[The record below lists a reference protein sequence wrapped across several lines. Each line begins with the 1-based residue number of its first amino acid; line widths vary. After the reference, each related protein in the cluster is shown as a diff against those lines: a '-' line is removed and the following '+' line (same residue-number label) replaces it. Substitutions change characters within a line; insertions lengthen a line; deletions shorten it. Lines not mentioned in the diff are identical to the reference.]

1 MNEQAPHS
9 VKNRAGTRHSRL
21 ELLSLSL
28 VLLVSLGLRLFDL
41 DVFLAGDETKWMCRS
56 ILFHDALRRGDL
68 GATYQTEHPG
78 VVTMWLGALAVPL
91 AQAGEWTDLC
101 ATTGGSEL
109 TRVQDRSALARLA
122 SLIFQVRRL
131 AALTTWLGIVA
142 LYWLLKR
149 LLGGRTALL
158 ATAFVALDPFHLAL
172 SRVLHLDALLATFM
186 ALSLV
191 SLLLYG
197 GQNKRKGYLILSAVA
212 GGLATANKSPGLFL
226 FAWTALY
233 LGARA
238 WGTEPK
244 QRRERLLTAL
254 RAMVLWG
261 MVAVGVVIVL
271 WPALW
276 VDPLGTLQKVFGA
289 AVGYAQE
296 PHGGSN
302 YFWFAVRPDPGPA
315 FYPVAWAFRT
325 TPWVMVGL
333 ASLAIAVRKRSLL
346 TCIIPLLLFALV
358 FAALMTVGAKK
369 FDRYLLPVFLILDIL
384 AAIGWM
390 ALLGLLTD
398 RLPSAWRRVAP
409 GGATILLAAVQLVLV
424 LPCRPYYFSY
434 YNPLLGGARAATRVL
449 LVGWGEGLE
458 KAAEYLNAKPGADKF
473 HVNTGHISQFA
484 PFFRGHTS
492 GLNDL
497 DLAESDYYVFYW
509 NYIQR
514 RREPQTLDR
523 FYGVEQ
529 PEYVVNVHGIDY
541 VWIYANTLYR
551 PALDYLHERADPQ
564 RDVVLLD
571 MHAGLSRHYAGPL
584 PLAVVDGSVS
594 EDHILAGLARA
605 TAGRQRVWYLTFP
618 DVPGDSRGL
627 IHHHL
632 SQQATKAQEV
642 SLDGMQIARYDLHP
656 DARFVPPSP
665 EVEHEVY
672 LDEAIM
678 LVGYDLVGGRL
689 CAGETMVIRLYWRC
703 TGSVPTSY
711 TVFTHLLGPDGERY
725 GQRDSIPVGGSRPTT
740 SWLAGDTIVD
750 EYQIQIALDAPPGEY
765 QLAVGMYDFNT
776 GLRLPAFDADGHQ
789 LPENRTLIRGLAIE
803 EKDCR

>member
-1 MNEQAPHS
+1 MNEQAPHT
-9 VKNRAGTRHSRL
+9 VKGRAERRHSRL
-21 ELLSLSL
+21 ELLSLAV

-56 ILFHDALRRGDL
+56 ISFHDALRRGDL

-91 AQAGEWTDLC
+91 SEAGEWIDLC
-101 ATTGGSEL
+101 RATGGSNL
-109 TRVQDRSALARLA
+109 TRVQDRSALPRLA
-122 SLIFQVRRL
+122 SLIFQARRL
-131 AALTTWLGIVA
+131 VALTTWLGIVA

-158 ATAFVALDPFHLAL
+158 ATALVGLDPFHLAL

-191 SLLLYG
+191 SLLVYDRDR
-197 GQNKRKGYLILSAVA
+197 QRKGYLVLSAVA
-212 GGLATANKSPGLFL
+212 GGLAVATKSPGVFL
-226 FAWTALY
+226 FPWSALY

-238 WGTEPK
+238 WVSEPA
-244 QRRERLLTAL
+244 RRGERIRAAL
-254 RAMVLWG
+254 GAMVLWG
-261 MVAVGVVIVL
+261 LVAVGLFVAL
-271 WPALW
+271 WPAMW
-276 VDPLGTLQKVFGA
+276 VNPLGTLQKVFGA

-296 PHGGSN
+296 PHGHSN
-302 YFWFAVRPDPGPA
+302 YFWFAIRPDPGPA

-333 ASLAIAVRKRSLL
+333 ASLVIVPRKRALWNRV
-346 TCIIPLLLFALV
+346 IPLGLFALS
-358 FAALMTVGAKK
+358 FAAFMTVGAKK
-369 FDRYLLPVFLILDIL
+369 FDRYLLPVFLPLDIL

-398 RLPSAWRRVAP
+398 RLPLAWRRVAP
-409 GGATILLAAVQLVLV
+409 GGATVLLAVGQLALVL
-424 LPCRPYYFSY
+424 LYRPYYFSY
-434 YNPLLGGARAATRVL
+434 YNPLLGGPRAATRIL

-458 KAAEYLNAKPGADKF
+458 KAAEYLNAKPHAEEF

-492 GLNDL
+492 GLWDA

-529 PEYVVNVHGIDY
+529 PEHVVNLHGIDY
-541 VWIYANTLYR
+541 VWIYPNTLYR

-571 MHAGLSRHYAGPL
+571 IRAGLTRHYDGPL
-584 PLAVVDGSVS
+584 TLAVVDGSAG
-594 EDHILAGLARA
+594 EDSILKGL
-605 TAGRQRVWYLTFP
+605 TQCTTGRERVWYLSFP
-618 DVPGDSRGL
+618 DAPGDARGL
-627 IHHHL
+627 IRHHL
-632 SQQATKAQEV
+632 ARQATEAGTV
-642 SLDGMQIARYDLHP
+642 LFDGMAITLYDLGP
-656 DARFVPPSP
+656 DALSAPLRP
-665 EVEHEVY
+665 EVEHEVH
-672 LDEAIM
+672 LGEGIV
-678 LVGYDLVGGRL
+678 LVGYDLANGRL
-689 CAGETMVIRLYWRC
+689 CAGETMVIRLYWHC
-703 TGSVPTSY
+703 THPVTTSY
-711 TVFTHLLGPDGERY
+711 TVFTHLLGPDQVMY
-725 GQRDSIPVGGSRPTT
+725 GQHDSIPHGGARPTT
-740 SWLAGDTIVD
+740 SWVPGDTIVD
-750 EYQIQIALDAPPGEY
+750 EYHLQVAPDAPPGDYE
-765 QLAVGMYDFNT
+765 LAVGMYDWST
-776 GLRLPAFDADGHQ
+776 GLRLPAFSAGGRQ
-789 LPENRTLIRGLAIE
+789 LPENRTLLGGLTVE

>member
-1 MNEQAPHS
+1 MNEQPPNG
-9 VKNRAGTRHSRL
+9 VKRRAKGKRPRL

-28 VLLVSLGLRLFDL
+28 VLLVSLALRLSDL

-56 ILFHDALRRGDL
+56 ILFQAGLRRGDL
-68 GATYQTEHPG
+68 RATYQAEHPG
-78 VVTMWLGALAVPL
+78 VVTMWLGALAAPL
-91 AQAGEWTDLC
+91 AQAGEWVEIC
-101 ATTGGSEL
+101 PETGGSKL
-109 TRVQDRSALARLA
+109 TRDEDYSALARFR
-122 SLIFQVRRL
+122 SLISQARRL
-131 AALTTWLGIVA
+131 VALTTWLGMVA
-142 LYWLLKR
+142 LYVLLNR
-149 LLGGRTALL
+149 LLGSRTALL
-158 ATAFVALDPFHLAL
+158 ATALVALDPFHLAL

-186 ALSLV
+186 TLSIV
-191 SLLLYG
+191 SLLVYARES
-197 GQNKRKGYLILSAVA
+197 QRRRYLIFSAVA

-233 LGARA
+233 LGTRA

-244 QRRERLLTAL
+244 QRRERLLAAL

-261 MVAVGVVIVL
+261 IVAVGVVIVL

-276 VDPLGTLQKVFGA
+276 VDPVGTLRKVFSA

-302 YFWFAVRPDPGPA
+302 YFWFAIRPDPGPA

-333 ASLAIAVRKRSLL
+333 ASLAIVPRKRALWRR
-346 TCIIPLLLFALV
+346 IIPLLLFALT
-358 FAALMTVGAKK
+358 FAAFMTVGAKK
-369 FDRYLLPVFLILDIL
+369 LDRYLLPVFLPLDIL

-398 RLPSAWRRVAP
+398 RLPLAWRRVAP
-409 GGATILLAAVQLVLV
+409 GTATVLLAVGQLALV
-424 LPCRPYYFSY
+424 LPYRPYYFSY
-434 YNPLLGGARAATRVL
+434 YNPLLGGPRAATRVL

-458 KAAEYLNAKPGADKF
+458 KAAEYLNAKPHAEEF

-492 GLNDL
+492 GLKDL

-551 PALDYLHERADPQ
+551 PALDYLHDHADPQ

-584 PLAVVDGSVS
+584 TLAVVDGSMG
-594 EDHILAGLARA
+594 EDRILAGLAQV

-618 DVPGDSRGL
+618 DAPGDSRGL

-632 SQQATKAQEV
+632 GQQATEV
-642 SLDGMQIARYDLHP
+642 REASFDGMQIAGYDLHP
-656 DARFVPPSP
+656 DALFVPPSP
-665 EVEHEVY
+665 EVEHEVH
-672 LDEAIM
+672 LGEAIV
-678 LVGYDLVGGRL
+678 LVGYDLVNGRL
-689 CAGETMVIRLYWRC
+689 CAGETTVIRLYWRC
-703 TGSVPTSY
+703 TGSMPTSY
-711 TVFTHLLGPDGERY
+711 TVFTHLLGPDGDRY
-725 GQRDSIPVGGSRPTT
+725 GQHDSIPVGGSRPTT

-750 EYQIQIALDAPPGEY
+750 EYQIRVAQDAPPGEY
-765 QLAVGMYDFNT
+765 QVAVGMYDFST
-776 GLRLPAFDADGHQ
+776 GQRLPAFDVEGRQ
-789 LPENRTLIRGLAIE
+789 LPENRTLLGGLTVE